1 MIKFAEVK
9 DGVVVNI
16 IVGDDLFSK
25 SGYIKVTSSTR
36 DAHIGSSYDEINNK
50 FIDIQPWDSWT
61 LDNDTYEWVSPLGA
75 APTDGVYRWDEDSL
89 SWIKLS

>member
-25 SGYIKVTSSTR
+25 TGYIKVTSSTR
-36 DAHIGSSYDEINNK
+36 DAHIGSS
-50 FIDIQPWDSWT
+50 
-61 LDNDTYEWVSPLGA
+61 
-75 APTDGVYRWDEDSL
+75 
-89 SWIKLS
+89 